1 MEQLSGQDA
10 MFVYMD
16 RDLWATHAGFVIL
29 YDPSTAPGGRVRL
42 RDIVAHVESRLD
54 ASKMFR
60 RRLVR
65 VPLDLD
71 NPYWIEDERFDIE
84 FHIRHIRL
92 PEPGDW
98 RQLCIQLA
106 RIQARP
112 IDLTRPPWEMWVIEG
127 LDNVEGVAEGTY
139 AIFTKGHHAAVDG
152 HGATDII
159 SGLHDLTPE
168 PTPRPAASS
177 WEPETRPRDAEL
189 LGRAL
194 MNNLVRGPLRVG
206 GVIPEMLSRI
216 PRPGGPPA
224 GGVLPPAVEHTR
236 FQEPVGAHR
245 SFEGIPFRLQDVK
258 RLRALVEGATV
269 NDVVLAIVSGAM
281 HEYLA
286 SKGETP
292 EGPLVSGTPIDMRK
306 GKLSTEGNDILIRPV
321 EIAANIADPVERLEQ
336 IQRNTAEL
344 KGSATGAR
352 HLTELS
358 TEFPGALFA
367 WSTKALMNAQVG
379 WGTRRPFYN
388 LGISNVP
395 GPTVPLYMNGA
406 QAVRIFFVP
415 PCGDGCGIIW
425 GANSY
430 KGELMVTFCSCRDM
444 VPDPEHLIA
453 CLQQSYDAMA
463 ARLPAPAGG
472 RRRVTSKA

>member
-16 RDLWATHAGFVIL
+16 RDLWASHAGFVIL
-29 YDPSTAPGGRVRL
+29 YDPSTAPGGQVRL
-42 RDIVAHVESRLD
+42 RDIVNHVESRLG
-54 ASKMFR
+54 ASKLFR

-71 NPYWIEDERFDIE
+71 NPYWVEDERFDVE

-112 IDLTRPPWEMWVIEG
+112 IDLSKPPWEMWVIEG
-127 LDNVEGVAEGTY
+127 LDNVEGVPKGTY
-139 AIFTKGHHAAVDG
+139 AIFTKAHHAAVDG

-159 SGLHDLTPE
+159 SGLHDLSPVTTEREQPAWKPE
-168 PTPRPAASS
+168 S
-177 WEPETRPRDAEL
+177 RPRDTAL
-189 LGRAL
+189 MGRAVI
-194 MNNLVRGPLRVG
+194 NNVVRGPLRVG
-206 GVIPEMLSRI
+206 RLIPELLSRI
-216 PRPGGPPA
+216 PRPGGDSTPSPLPA
-224 GGVLPPAVEHTR
+224 AVEHTR
-236 FQEPVGAHR
+236 FQDAVSPHR
-245 SFEGIPFRLQDVK
+245 SFEGTPFRLQDIK
-258 RLRALVEGATV
+258 DLRALVEDSTV
-269 NDVVLAIVSGAM
+269 NDVVLSIVSGAM
-281 HEYLA
+281 HTYLA

-292 EGPLVSGTPIDMRK
+292 AGPLVSGTPVDMRK
-306 GKLSTEGNDILIRPV
+306 GQAATEGNDILIRPV
-321 EIAANIADPVERLEQ
+321 EIAANIADPVERLKQ

-344 KGSATGAR
+344 KHSAKGAR

-367 WSTKALMNAQVG
+367 WSTKALMSARIG

-395 GPTVPLYMNGA
+395 GPRVPLYMNGA
-406 QAVRIFFVP
+406 RAVRIFFVG

-430 KGELMVTFCSCRDM
+430 EDELMITFCSCRDM
-444 VPDPEHLIA
+444 VPDPEFLIA
-453 CLQQSYDAMA
+453 CVQQSFAEMQ
-463 ARLPAPAGG
+463 ARLTPANGRPPALI
-472 RRRVTSKA
+472 AQ